1 MEICSDGLDCNLP
14 KYYPFTI
21 ADWQTIDGLADSFEV
36 ANFNVDSCAINGIR
50 VASHF
55 KKIFRILAE

>member
-21 ADWQTIDGLADSFEV
+21 ADWQTINGLANSFTV
-36 ANFNVDSCAINGIR
+36 VNFNGNTCAINGIR
-50 VASHF
+50 FASNF
-55 KKIFRILAE
+55 KEIFGFLAE